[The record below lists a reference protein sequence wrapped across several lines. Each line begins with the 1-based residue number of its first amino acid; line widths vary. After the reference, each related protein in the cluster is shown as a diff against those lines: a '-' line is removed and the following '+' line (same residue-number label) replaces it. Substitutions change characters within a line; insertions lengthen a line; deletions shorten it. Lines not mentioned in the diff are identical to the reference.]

1 MANVDRTRGLRPVK
15 YQSGAAWNG
24 QVNEYVVYSGEVSGL
39 WIGDLAVLDGTADTL
54 GRPGVEQLVNAVSGP
69 TIGVVVGFAANP
81 NNLNIGGSFRNS
93 NATTDNRIVYI
104 VDDPN
109 VIFEIQADSAMDFA
123 DVGYYADITVSI
135 AGSTTTGLSGMELDA
150 SSVIIASTSTD
161 RLLLLIQA
169 STMGDNEVSNDSGKW
184 LVKINPRKHQGVGAG
199 IL

>member
-15 YQSGAAWNG
+15 YQSGAPWNG
-24 QVNEYVVYSGEVSGL
+24 QVNEYVVLSGETSGIF
-39 WIGDLAVLDGTADTL
+39 IGDLVVLDGGADAL
-54 GRPGVEQLVNAVSGP
+54 GRPGVQALQDTVSGP

-81 NNLNIGGSFRNS
+81 NNLNISGSFRGS
-93 NATTDNRIVYI
+93 NATTDNRLVFV

-135 AGSTTTGLSGMELDA
+135 VGSATTGLSGMELDA
-150 SSVIIASTSTD
+150 SSVVTSAD

-169 STMGDNEVSNDSGKW
+169 STMADNEVSNDSGKW

-199 IL
+199 IV